1 MPIDALA
8 MSRELRASDR
18 TPVEIK
24 VDFEVD
30 DMTYAGVTRN
40 ISAGGVFVATENV
53 PRVGERIDLRF
64 ALPGTG
70 RQLTVQ
76 TEVRWV
82 RAKKSPPDEQAPA
95 GMGLQFLNPSA
106 DDVAALDQF
115 LARRD
120 ALMRDED

>member
-1 MPIDALA
+1 

-18 TPVEIK
+18 TPLEIK
-24 VDFEVD
+24 VDFQVN

-40 ISAGGVFVATENV
+40 ISAGGVFVATDNL
-53 PRVGERIDLRF
+53 PRVGERINLRF

-70 RQLTVQ
+70 RQLAVQ
-76 TEVRWV
+76 TEVRWI
-82 RAKKSPPDEQAPA
+82 RAKKSPTDADAPA

-120 ALMRDED
+120 ALMREED